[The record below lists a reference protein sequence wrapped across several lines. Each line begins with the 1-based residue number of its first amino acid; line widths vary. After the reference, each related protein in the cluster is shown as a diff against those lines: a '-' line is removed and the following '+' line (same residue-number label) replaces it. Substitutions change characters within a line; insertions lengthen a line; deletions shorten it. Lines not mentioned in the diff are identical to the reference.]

1 MLNTTFHMLL
11 LKQSSES
18 LVLLELILIWLM
30 ALLMGTRSWRT
41 QRNKEWV
48 FNEVDQTLGRRAR

>member
-1 MLNTTFHMLL
+1 MLL